1 MKKKQKNFGEVKL
14 EEIRSPEEL
23 KGLSY
28 EQLGSLAKE
37 IRERIVDV
45 VSKNGGHLAS
55 NLGIV
60 EATLALHKV
69 FDSPRDQI
77 VFDVGHQCYAHKI
90 LTGRY
95 EKFSSLRTFGGISGF
110 TNPSESE
117 HDPFYEG
124 HCGTSI
130 SAAIG
135 LASANAL
142 EKNGRHAVAVVGD
155 GACTN
160 GMIFEAL
167 NNCTGRKLDLVIL
180 LNDNEMS
187 ISKNVGG
194 LPRYFSRIRTS
205 EKYYSFRRG
214 TMRFLQKIPLIGRG
228 MYAMTRWFKVR
239 LKRILAPD
247 NIFENL
253 GLDYIGAIDGHD
265 IKKVCQALEEAKR
278 RGGCVIV
285 HIRTKKG
292 KGYERAENAPE
303 LYHGTGC
310 FDPAEGVSAA
320 GKTSFSSVFGQIVCE
335 EAKINEKVVAV
346 TAAMCEGTGLK
357 AFSKAFPERFFDV
370 GIAEEHAVTFAG
382 GLAKNGFKPVCAIY
396 STFIQRSVDQVFH
409 DLAIQGLSAVFALD
423 RAGFVPADG
432 ITHQGIYDFALFSS
446 LPRTEIYSPETYDE
460 TRAAFRAAFD
470 SDNIAAVRYPRGAEN
485 ARTSESF
492 LPFEGEELLRYTEG
506 AENAETAVIA
516 YGKVAANAA
525 EAVARIRAKGGSVS
539 VIKPIKLYPL
549 DEEKL
554 FALTAGAKRVFV
566 VEEVAKSGCFGE
578 KLAAAYAQNGI
589 NKKVK
594 IRAIEGFVPHGSVA
608 ELYEKFSLSADRL
621 EEELEAFMRE

>member
-1 MKKKQKNFGEVKL
+1 MKKKQENFGAVKL
-14 EEIRSPEEL
+14 EEIHSPEEI
-23 KGLSY
+23 KGLTY
-28 EQLGSLAKE
+28 EQLGALAQE

-77 VFDVGHQCYAHKI
+77 VFDVGHQCYAHKL

-95 EKFSSLRTFGGISGF
+95 EQFSSLRTFGGISGF
-110 TNPSESE
+110 TNPTESE

-124 HCGTSI
+124 HCGTSL

-142 EKNGRHAVAVVGD
+142 ENNGRHAVAVVGD

-194 LPRYFSRIRTS
+194 VPRYFSRIRTS
-205 EKYYSFRRG
+205 KKYFSLRRG
-214 TMRFLQKIPLIGRG
+214 TMRFLRKIPLIGRG
-228 MYAMTRWFKVR
+228 VYAMTRWFKVR
-239 LKRILAPD
+239 LKRMFAPD

-253 GLDYIGAIDGHD
+253 GLDYIGAIDGHN

-278 RGGCVIV
+278 RGGCVVV

-292 KGYERAENAPE
+292 KGYEKAENAPD

-310 FDPAEGVSAA
+310 FDPAEGVPTAD
-320 GKTSFSSVFGQIVCE
+320 KTSFSSVFGEIVSN
-335 EAKINEKVVAV
+335 EAKENGKLVAV
-346 TAAMCEGTGLK
+346 TAAMCDGTGLK
-357 AFSKAFPERFFDV
+357 GFSKAFPDRFFDV

-382 GLAKNGFKPVCAIY
+382 GLAQKGFKPVCAIY

-409 DLAIQGLSAVFALD
+409 DLAIQGTSAVFALD

-432 ITHQGIYDFALFSS
+432 ITHQGIYDFSLFSA
-446 LPRTEIYSPETYDE
+446 LPRTEIYSPETYAE
-460 TRAAFRAAFD
+460 MKTAFSAAFV
-470 SDNIAAVRYPRGAEN
+470 SNEIAVVRYPRGAQN
-485 ARTSESF
+485 AQTAERF
-492 LPFEGEELLRYTEG
+492 LSWTGEALLRYTEG
-506 AENAETAVIA
+506 VEEAETVVIT

-525 EAVARIRAKGGSVS
+525 EAVARVRENGGSVG
-539 VIKPIKLYPL
+539 VIKPVKLYPI
-549 DEEKL
+549 DAEKL
-554 FALTAGAKRVFV
+554 LDLTANAKRVLV
-566 VEEVAKSGCFGE
+566 VEEGAKSGGFGE
-578 KLAAAYAQNGI
+578 KLAATFAQNGV
-589 NKKVK
+589 NKLVK
-594 IRAIEGFVPHGSVA
+594 IRAVEEFVPHGSVA
-608 ELYEKFSLSADRL
+608 ELYEKFGFSVEQL
-621 EEELEAFMRE
+621 ETFIKE